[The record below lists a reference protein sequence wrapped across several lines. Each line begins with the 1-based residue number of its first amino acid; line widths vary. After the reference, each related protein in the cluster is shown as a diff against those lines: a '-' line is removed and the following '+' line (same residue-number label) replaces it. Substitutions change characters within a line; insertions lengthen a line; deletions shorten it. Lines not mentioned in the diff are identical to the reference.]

1 MMLLIGVG
9 PLPAWWRSRHHKRYL
24 GQGVC
29 NLERWCERYWVE
41 VNEFE
46 SDWERSLRRYNI
58 TFIRLTWWNSFKLWK
73 MEIYSTETLGSRVI
87 INRWEAAT
95 RMWLKV
101 KDPKKIEPQIETW
114 DLSIMSYLSTLQPP
128 PPLMNLNS
136 RVSLLKNQD
145 CTHWKGWW
153 WAAGM
158 CVGGFGFWKESL
170 KECACES
177 KEWKNKNKIKQIASD
192 SGSI

>member
-128 PPLMNLNS
+128 PL
-136 RVSLLKNQD
+136 
-145 CTHWKGWW
+145 WW
-153 WAAGM
+153 ILTQESA
-158 CVGGFGFWKESL
+158 FWKIRTAHTGKDDDEQQVCVWVGLVFERRVWRNVLVNRKS
-170 KECACES
+170 ERI
-177 KEWKNKNKIKQIASD
+177 KIK
-192 SGSI
+192 